1 MRSPLKVI
9 QLVIILCAL
18 MHPGSCGVTVMLT
31 TGEALQFAGNLTL
44 VVEDVDPQAGKVWL
58 SLYSSG
64 SPVSSSVLGI
74 GDHFVYYGVKRI
86 DIQIINIYAG
96 GDSDLVVLDVIEG
109 IIASP
114 AESFS
119 TASYEDAE
127 EAKKVRTAPGFGA
140 EEMLIALAVG
150 ALVSL
155 WQS

>member
-1 MRSPLKVI
+1 MRSPLRAT
-9 QLVIILCAL
+9 QLAIILCAL

-109 IIASP
+109 IIANP
-114 AESFS
+114 TELFRN
-119 TASYEDAE
+119 ASHEDAY
-127 EAKKVRTAPGFGA
+127 EAKKVKTAPGFGA

-150 ALVSL
+150 ALAYL
-155 WQS
+155 WES